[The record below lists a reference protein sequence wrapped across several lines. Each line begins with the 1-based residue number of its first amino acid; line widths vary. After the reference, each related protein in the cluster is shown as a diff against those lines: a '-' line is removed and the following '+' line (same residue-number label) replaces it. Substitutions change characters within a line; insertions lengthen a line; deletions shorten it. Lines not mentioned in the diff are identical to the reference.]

1 MNPKGKAH
9 MARILLLEDNRN
21 MLDAFAEAL
30 KHHEHDVATAIN
42 GRKGLDIIETGEFLP
57 KIIITD
63 LKMPQVS
70 GEEILR
76 VVKTSPQFQH
86 IAVIVMSGSPIDEQK
101 VLSAGADAFIL
112 KPFKHAELEEII
124 RRLDQE

>member
-1 MNPKGKAH
+1 